1 MLTWVVIKLL
11 FLKDK
16 ADEVIKLLSESH
28 WTSSCIITMKK
39 FQDKCGGRDEASAV
53 LSFLTGRGKALY
65 LSISKN
71 EFTEVLHIEVLHF
84 MFFVLKEKKLFVLL
98 KAKLVLLNCEIRMN
112 LETAIDNELSGYFS
126 HVNGKT

>member
-39 FQDKCGGRDEASAV
+39 FQDKCGGQDEASAV

-71 EFTEVLHIEVLHF
+71 EFTEVLHIEVLRF
-84 MFFVLKEKKLFVLL
+84 MFCVLKEKKLFVLL

-112 LETAIDNELSGYFS
+112 LETAIDNELSGSFS

>member
-1 MLTWVVIKLL
+1 MLTWVLIKLL

-16 ADEVIKLLSESH
+16 ADEFIKLLSESH

-71 EFTEVLHIEVLHF
+71 EFTEVLHIEVLRF

-112 LETAIDNELSGYFS
+112 WETAIDNELSSSFS
-126 HVNGKT
+126 HVNRKT

>member
-39 FQDKCGGRDEASAV
+39 FQDKCGGRVEASAV

-84 MFFVLKEKKLFVLL
+84 MFFVLKENKLFVLL
-98 KAKLVLLNCEIRMN
+98 KA
-112 LETAIDNELSGYFS
+112 
-126 HVNGKT
+126 

>member
-39 FQDKCGGRDEASAV
+39 FQDNCGGRDEASAV

-71 EFTEVLHIEVLHF
+71 EFTEVLHIEVLRF

-112 LETAIDNELSGYFS
+112 WETAIDNELSSSFS